1 MQILIALGM
10 TAVAVLQTS
19 SFGGALEQSQPL
31 LVKSVI
37 NGDTIDVA
45 TVGRVRLLGIDAP
58 AAGRGTST
66 PAPFGREALDRLTSL
81 VLNRWVRL
89 EREGA
94 SAVSTRRQAYV
105 ITGDGLF
112 VNAALVREG
121 LARVSARTAVTRL
134 PELQRAEA
142 EARAARRGIWG
153 SAPPGSARGLYS
165 GGSRHSCPG
174 AEEPDRHKTEEAALS
189 IPVEYASHRKIRE
202 RNKLYYRFNHWPIWI
217 FVFFI
222 APGPLTFDLFERGF
236 DTRMALWLGT
246 VLIGTG
252 IAGLRGRLPG
262 VEPKPYIIRFTEDR
276 PNPLYRRVCYTFAW
290 SEVITFAVLNVAGLV
305 VAIATGRWHLKEM
318 YRYGY
323 FPLAGSIWLLGA
335 PGPAAAGEGV
345 DQG

>member
-1 MQILIALGM
+1 MQILIALGL

-58 AAGRGTST
+58 AAGRGTAT

-112 VNAALVREG
+112 VNAALVRDG

-153 SAPPGSARGLYS
+153 SAPP
-165 GGSRHSCPG
+165 
-174 AEEPDRHKTEEAALS
+174 
-189 IPVEYASHRKIRE
+189 V
-202 RNKLYYRFNHWPIWI
+202 
-217 FVFFI
+217 
-222 APGPLTFDLFERGF
+222 
-236 DTRMALWLGT
+236 
-246 VLIGTG
+246 
-252 IAGLRGRLPG
+252 
-262 VEPKPYIIRFTEDR
+262 
-276 PNPLYRRVCYTFAW
+276 
-290 SEVITFAVLNVAGLV
+290 
-305 VAIATGRWHLKEM
+305 
-318 YRYGY
+318 
-323 FPLAGSIWLLGA
+323 PLAGYTPETRAIRA
-335 PGPAAAGEGV
+335 PRNQKDTRRKKQP
-345 DQG
+345 